1 MSLITRCPACQTL
14 FRVVPDQLR
23 ISEGWVRCGQCEE
36 VFDASAHLFQETQ
49 ATPVVEPTMPVDA
62 MPEATAGPVPQSVPL
77 AVTESNLKPDLETE
91 TVEAVTEARVEPVLE
106 SGTLQE
112 NAASP
117 EVQSAPAFKPDINA
131 ALRPPVE
138 ETDFPP
144 VSFMREAV
152 VESAWQRPLVRAALG
167 ITSFLLLL
175 VLGLQVSVQERDR
188 IVALHPEARPLLQAL
203 CVPLQC
209 GLSPLRQIDSI
220 VIDNSSFA
228 KIRGDAYRLGL
239 SIKNS
244 APIEVA
250 MPSLELTLT
259 DSQDQ
264 TVLRRVFSPA
274 EFGAPSNALLAGG
287 EWSGGLAVNALDVG
301 GVERI
306 TGYRVLAFY
315 P

>member
-14 FRVVPDQLR
+14 FKVVPDQLR
-23 ISEGWVRCGQCEE
+23 ISEGWVRCGQCDE
-36 VFDASAHLFQETQ
+36 VFDASAHLFQEAQ
-49 ATPVVEPTMPVDA
+49 ATPVAEPSLPIDPP
-62 MPEATAGPVPQSVPL
+62 PEANVAPVPEAL
-77 AVTESNLKPDLETE
+77 AETDHKPEFEAPTQTFE
-91 TVEAVTEARVEPVLE
+91 TVADAKVEPVFE
-106 SGTLQE
+106 TGMSKE
-112 NAASP
+112 IAPSP
-117 EVQSAPAFKPDINA
+117 ATRPVFKADLTT
-131 ALRPPVE
+131 ALHPPVDE
-138 ETDFPP
+138 SDFPP

-152 VESAWQRPLVRAALG
+152 VESAWRRPLVRAVLG
-167 ITSFLLLL
+167 LTSFLLLL

-209 GLSPLRQIDSI
+209 VLSPLRQIDSI

-250 MPSLELTLT
+250 MPALELTLT

-264 TVLRRVFSPA
+264 AVLRRVFSPA
-274 EFGAPSNALLAGG
+274 EFGAPTNVLAAGG
-287 EWSGGLAVNALDVG
+287 EWSGGLAVNAVDVG